1 MERAHDHRPPY
12 HEFAIELERA
22 RREAG
27 LKSKDLAEQL
37 FGGPAHRAA
46 LSQRGAPSDVETT
59 ERWEQACGIEP
70 GRLTSIHPEG
80 AQFRPHL
87 IEGGDAAVGD
97 AARPRFPRRWA
108 ALIALVAVAAGAVAV
123 GVSLQGGPSKTKLE
137 QTVERAKSL
146 RSTYPEK
153 TGGDGADLERLHERR
168 RRSRPDDQRQ
178 PGGRGHLPHPR
189 VRGRERQPMV
199 VPGRLSSVAQQL
211 LRDGRRLLQP
221 APNTGR
227 RLQEDALRRSRRPA
241 VSLSW

>member
-37 FGGPAHRAA
+37 FVGPRTVRRY
-46 LSQRGAPSDVETT
+46 LNGERLPTLETT

-153 TGGDGADLERLHERR
+153 TGGTARTWSDYTNAGGDPGPTINGSREVEVTCRIRGFEVESGNQWWYLVASAPWRNNYFATADAFFNQRR
-168 RRSRPDDQRQ
+168 TQGVDFKKTRFVD
-178 PGGRGHLPHPR
+178 PG
-189 VRGRERQPMV
+189 
-199 VPGRLSSVAQQL
+199 VPLC
-211 LRDGRRLLQP
+211 P
-221 APNTGR
+221 
-227 RLQEDALRRSRRPA
+227 
-241 VSLSW
+241 